1 MSSLRNSVQRRSHRE
16 RAQPLERARLGLLE
30 KKKDYQKRA
39 KDYKKKQTVLKS
51 LREKAAEKN
60 EDEFYFGMMSR
71 KSAGS
76 SSLTAGKGFDGKV
89 EGDRGNKAMD
99 VDLVR
104 LLKTQDLGYVRTVR
118 NVVMKE
124 VRGLEER
131 WVLAGGG
138 EGEEEGDSEE
148 EWEGLGGG
156 GGKKKA
162 KKIVFCGGV
171 EERKERLEGKKRQE
185 REGEGEGGGSDDEE
199 RRRKEV
205 NLEKLAKKLKEA
217 RKKLKALTDAELELE
232 VTQAK
237 MAKTATSGG
246 VTKAGKRIKV
256 RERKR

>member
-16 RAQPLERARLGLLE
+16 RAQPLERAKLGLLE

-89 EGDRGNKAMD
+89 AGDRGNKAMG

-118 NVVMKE
+118 NIVAKE

-138 EGEEEGDSEE
+138 EEEEDSEDE
-148 EWEGLGGG
+148 FDMGGQQP
-156 GGKKKA
+156 KKA
-162 KKIVFCGGV
+162 KKIVFCEGV
-171 EERKERLEGKKRQE
+171 EERKEVVEGRKRQE
-185 REGEGEGGGSDDEE
+185 REQERDDEDDEE
-199 RRRKEV
+199 RVRKER

-246 VTKAGKRIKV
+246 VTKAGRRIKV